1 MTRRK
6 TQWIAQSSGL
16 VRHLG
21 LTALSLVGACT
32 ASIEYVV
39 NTTSDFPDAAPGDQ
53 VCAGRGDLCSLRAA
67 IEETNAHAPGDA
79 VLIVV
84 PAGTYDLNSA
94 LALTH
99 NNVFVSGDH
108 RDTTIIRQTQSG
120 ERVLAISTPLDIR
133 IARVTLRDG
142 SLGTGGN
149 GGAVRIDGD
158 GDYSVSFFQS
168 RLTGNRAG
176 FWGGGVYA
184 EGTEGTIWFIESLV
198 DNNDSTQGSGCSA
211 GGGQSGGGGIMM
223 NGPKLLLQRTEVS
236 DNCGAQGG
244 GVRIDG
250 SQNHSIRQSTIAG
263 NGAAGRAGGLFIHG
277 GAQGR
282 IEDSTIAE
290 NNGPVAGGILISGGQ
305 FEIESVTIAGNTSIG
320 TSDGPTGAGGI
331 LSADDANVSLKNT
344 VIASNNGVPFD
355 CEGSFAPAG
364 GNFVGDHDADCDI
377 DAEATDVLDG
387 GSPGLGPLLGGSMRP
402 NADSPLV
409 NAGVPGCDPF
419 DQLSNAAPV
428 GAACDIGAVERQ

>member
-1 MTRRK
+1 
-6 TQWIAQSSGL
+6 
-16 VRHLG
+16 
-21 LTALSLVGACT
+21 
-32 ASIEYVV
+32 
-39 NTTSDFPDAAPGDQ
+39 
-53 VCAGRGDLCSLRAA
+53 
-67 IEETNAHAPGDA
+67 
-79 VLIVV
+79 
-84 PAGTYDLNSA
+84 LNSA

-120 ERVLAISTPLDIR
+120 ERVLTISTPLDIR

-142 SLGTGGN
+142 SLSTGSS

-158 GDYSVSFFQS
+158 GDYSVSFSQS

-176 FWGGGVYA
+176 FMGGGVYA
-184 EGTEGTIWFIESLV
+184 EGTEGTIWFIDSLV

-355 CEGSFAPAG
+355 CEGSFASAG